1 VFEWHPLRRQGW
13 LDRLEKIAAERE
25 RMQEKACP
33 SITYLN
39 IWLARIFVDTL
50 CP

>member
-1 VFEWHPLRRQGW
+1 MQVDGPLECQFYAN
-13 LDRLEKIAAERE
+13 LAKMEAHFCSMEQVA
-25 RMQEKACP
+25 Q
-33 SITYLN
+33 TYLN